1 MIRVELLYKYPSDEL
16 LLGRVAQTCTGY
28 DDKFEVFKDE
38 EDHLIRILEHCYK
51 LKHMSVF
58 EFGGMVFR
66 MRTPIFVARQLM
78 RYRSSSFME
87 RSLRH
92 CKPLPLGDDPFYT
105 EEMRKIYDESLVRYN
120 ALIEQGVKK
129 EVARGVLPTFTPTIW
144 LWKINCRSLVHVFDE
159 RLAPSAQGLTR
170 DVVKEMKK
178 LFKENFYTL
187 NWIYEKY
194 DDERKGF

>member
-1 MIRVELLYKYPSDEL
+1 MIKVELLYKYPSDEL

-66 MRTPIFVARQLM
+66 LHIPIYVARQLM
-78 RYRSSSFME
+78 RYRSATYME
-87 RSLRH
+87 RSLRY
-92 CKPLPLGDDPFYT
+92 CKPIPVDENDEHYQQCLKEYQAALENGAKKEDARAVLPL
-105 EEMRKIYDESLVRYN
+105 S
-120 ALIEQGVKK
+120 
-129 EVARGVLPTFTPTIW
+129 TPTVLIW
-144 LWKINCRSLVHVFDE
+144 RVDCRSLFHIFDE